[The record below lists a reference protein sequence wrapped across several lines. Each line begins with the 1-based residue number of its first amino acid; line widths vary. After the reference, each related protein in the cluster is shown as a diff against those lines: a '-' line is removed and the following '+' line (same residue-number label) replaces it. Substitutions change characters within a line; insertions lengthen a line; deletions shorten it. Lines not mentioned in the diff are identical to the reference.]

1 MTLRRYS
8 LPVVAGLAV
17 CVAATTLSAP
27 AAMAAKDPESSVSQR
42 LITNG
47 EAAMRTGSVVSQPS
61 QRALVD
67 SASANARIS
76 QLVPARSITKA
87 FRKAVGSNYAGR
99 IIDIDTGA
107 ELWSRRS
114 TTGLLPA
121 SNMKIVTAVSAL
133 KTLGPDKTFTT
144 RVVSLGKG
152 KVAIIGGGDATLSRT
167 GLAKLAQS
175 AAAVINSRPD
185 LLPDVTTPA
194 PYRPATCIRK
204 GKRVKSTKKK
214 PCKLVRPGPRRAV
227 SVFVDDSLYPAPSRP
242 SGWRGGYEPTVV
254 RPVRPL
260 GIDGDYSMDSSAN
273 AAGYFGSALKSYG
286 LTGTFA
292 GRASGAGAEQLGT
305 YSGST
310 LADQVK
316 YMLQVSENNI
326 AEMLFRNVAVAKG
339 YVPNW
344 TNSSRA
350 ATEVLGSLGIPLSSV
365 SLTSGSGVSRNDRL
379 TPVALTTILQ
389 RVADATTYPE
399 LAPVYW
405 GQGMPLAGISGTL
418 SAGAGRFTT
427 NPTKCARG
435 LLRAKTGTLFDT
447 IGLSGL
453 AVGKDGRLKAFSYLV
468 NSRPQKVS
476 PLTTRRNVDKLA
488 ATVTGCY

>member
-1 MTLRRYS
+1 MTGVQTCA
-8 LPVVAGLAV
+8 LP
-17 CVAATTLSAP
+17 
-27 AAMAAKDPESSVSQR
+27 
-42 LITNG
+42 
-47 EAAMRTGSVVSQPS
+47 
-61 QRALVD
+61 
-67 SASANARIS
+67 IS
-76 QLVPARSITKA
+76 
-87 FRKAVGSNYAGR
+87 
-99 IIDIDTGA
+99 
-107 ELWSRRS
+107 
-114 TTGLLPA
+114 
-121 SNMKIVTAVSAL
+121 
-133 KTLGPDKTFTT
+133 LGPDKQFTT

-273 AAGYFGSALKSYG
+273 AASYFGSALKSYG
-286 LTGTFA
+286 LTGSFA

>member
-1 MTLRRYS
+1 M
-8 LPVVAGLAV
+8 
-17 CVAATTLSAP
+17 
-27 AAMAAKDPESSVSQR
+27 
-42 LITNG
+42 
-47 EAAMRTGSVVSQPS
+47 
-61 QRALVD
+61 
-67 SASANARIS
+67 
-76 QLVPARSITKA
+76 
-87 FRKAVGSNYAGR
+87 
-99 IIDIDTGA
+99 
-107 ELWSRRS
+107 
-114 TTGLLPA
+114 
-121 SNMKIVTAVSAL
+121 
-133 KTLGPDKTFTT
+133 
-144 RVVSLGKG
+144 
-152 KVAIIGGGDATLSRT
+152 
-167 GLAKLAQS
+167 
-175 AAAVINSRPD
+175 
-185 LLPDVTTPA
+185 
-194 PYRPATCIRK
+194 
-204 GKRVKSTKKK
+204 
-214 PCKLVRPGPRRAV
+214 
-227 SVFVDDSLYPAPSRP
+227 
-242 SGWRGGYEPTVV
+242 
-254 RPVRPL
+254 RPL

-405 GQGMPLAGISGTL
+405 GKECRSPESQEHSPQVRDGSPRTPPNVRAACCVPRPELCSTPSDSQGS
-418 SAGAGRFTT
+418 RWV
-427 NPTKCARG
+427 R
-435 LLRAKTGTLFDT
+435 TGD
-447 IGLSGL
+447 
-453 AVGKDGRLKAFSYLV
+453 
-468 NSRPQKVS
+468 
-476 PLTTRRNVDKLA
+476 
-488 ATVTGCY
+488 